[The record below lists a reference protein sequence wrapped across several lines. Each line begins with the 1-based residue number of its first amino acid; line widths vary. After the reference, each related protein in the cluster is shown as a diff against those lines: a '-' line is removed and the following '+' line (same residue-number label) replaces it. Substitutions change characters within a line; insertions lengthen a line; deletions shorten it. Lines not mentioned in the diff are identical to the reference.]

1 MFVRTEKGSVAGRL
15 FQRIQVELSRAGYSR
30 PGSIPAEMTFLD
42 WCRDLAAKGLKVDN
56 KPFDLDDRPSLIPLY
71 AAIPTTIE
79 DALRRTL
86 VLMKGAQLSRDGAGD
101 AGGPLHGHQ
110 V

>member
-1 MFVRTEKGSVAGRL
+1 MFDRMERPTTAGRL
-15 FQRIQVELSRAGYSR
+15 TQSFDAFLAGAGYGR
-30 PGSIPAEMTFLD
+30 PGSIPLEMTFLD

-56 KPFDLDDRPSLIPLY
+56 KPFDLDDRPSLVPLY

-86 VLMKGAQLSRDGAGD
+86 VLMKGAHHKTGAISLPGIFLNP
-101 AGGPLHGHQ
+101 G
-110 V
+110 